1 MVVVA
6 GLAAL
11 LIERQPS
18 EGTATVNTGS
28 TEVTRQAAG
37 SFGRDPYTPSV
48 VATLPMTPAG
58 STAAPPTP
66 AGSAATLPAG
76 TVNGGTPGLYGG
88 TEHSASCDVG
98 QLAGFLAAHADRGKA
113 WADTAGVEQGALP
126 DYLHSLT
133 SVLLRADTRVT
144 SHGFA
149 DGLPTTFQSVL
160 QAGSAVLVDDRGVPR
175 ARCACGNPLTLPVAD
190 TSAPQFDG
198 DSWPGFR
205 ADRVVSVSPAPTAI
219 SALVLVDPAGGGRF
233 TRPVGTAGADDR
245 STAPPPPPAS
255 APGAPEHSGA
265 DARTP

>member
-175 ARCACGNPLTLPVAD
+175 AR
-190 TSAPQFDG
+190 
-198 DSWPGFR
+198 
-205 ADRVVSVSPAPTAI
+205 
-219 SALVLVDPAGGGRF
+219 
-233 TRPVGTAGADDR
+233 
-245 STAPPPPPAS
+245 
-255 APGAPEHSGA
+255 
-265 DARTP
+265 